1 MGNYKKCKVVKIRDM
16 SVVTNMGHTLVLRIV
31 MHVLELRL
39 NLMSLGSWI
48 IEGLLYALL
57 MVCGSYSKDLLL

>member
-1 MGNYKKCKVVKIRDM
+1 M
-16 SVVTNMGHTLVLRIV
+16 VTNTGHTLLRIV